1 MSTDTKNEA
10 PVGTLGRVIMFAL
23 GAVLSLGGI
32 WATWAALKLLSF
44 VWSHLSTETYAFTQ
58 STVVYQGLWLIVA
71 LCVLIA
77 GISLVISAWKRKRHD
92 LVPGPTLYIL
102 GIALGAIGIF
112 LFVFNQILFAIG
124 TFIVG
129 ILFIYSEWSFRIT

>member
-1 MSTDTKNEA
+1 
-10 PVGTLGRVIMFAL
+10 MFAL